1 MHASLNSTRLAPK
14 KANLMAL
21 MVRGLAVPTA
31 IELLRKTHK
40 KSARLFEGIILSA
53 VANASHNF
61 KQDAQMMVVKEVI
74 VNQGTSLRRGVPMAR
89 GRVRPIRKFMSHISI
104 TLGFV
109 NLEKPKA
116 VTAQKKST
124 TKQETQSSSIA
135 KKTTSTRTKSAE
147 TSTSSSNPQ

>member
-14 KANLMAL
+14 KANLMAQ

-40 KSARLFEGIILSA
+40 KSARLFEGVILSA
-53 VANASHNF
+53 IANASHNY

-89 GRVRPIRKFMSHISI
+89 GRVRPIRKFMSHISV
-104 TLGFV
+104 TLGFA
-109 NLEKPKA
+109 EQKK
-116 VTAQKKST
+116 AQKKAVV
-124 TKQETQSSSIA
+124 TQKADQTVADGAPKKSPA
-135 KKTTSTRTKSAE
+135 KKTTTK
-147 TSTSSSNPQ
+147 TSSSTPSSTLQ